1 MKNWQVLT
9 IAQIQNNK
17 CKAHARKE
25 KCISMC
31 ERTNIQ
37 LSSKQQQAM
46 MELEEFFSRNSAW
59 SSQQEENQT
68 EENKNGNMRFQ
79 VMKLGFQSKERSK
92 KSSNQQ
98 SSELLPKFAIEDFVI
113 SHTLGKGSSAV
124 VKLATHK

>member
-1 MKNWQVLT
+1 
-9 IAQIQNNK
+9 
-17 CKAHARKE
+17 
-25 KCISMC
+25 
-31 ERTNIQ
+31 
-37 LSSKQQQAM
+37 

-68 EENKNGNMRFQ
+68 EESKQGNMRFQ

-92 KSSNQQ
+92 KSSNKQ